1 MKKMW
6 VLLVSGMGSILLS
19 GFSGWQAPYLPMNPH
34 SGMISLPQP
43 VTSFSVTHKP
53 NPSFSLTQLE
63 ENWHAARLLAASA

>member
-19 GFSGWQAPYLPMNPH
+19 GFSGWQAAYLPMNPQ

-43 VTSFSVTHKP
+43 VAPFTVTRKP
-53 NPSFSLTQLE
+53 NLSSLTQLE
-63 ENWHAARLLAASA
+63 ENWHAARLLATSV